1 MAWVRIHDG
10 AMSHPKVLALSD
22 RAFRVWVN
30 GLSYCQMHLT
40 DGFIPKA
47 AAGIVG
53 TTVKSV
59 SELCSVLLWEASGDG
74 WQVHD
79 YLHWN
84 DSREVIRGKRDSA
97 ADRKAKWLERTR
109 LERVPERVGNTEVG
123 TTPTPLHATST
134 KKNPPT
140 PHADARGARITRAER
155 TRAKEVLRIRF
166 GACKHDPTCGSHEAC
181 LVAVVGELR
190 AKAGAA

>member
-40 DGFIPKA
+40 DGFIPDRA
-47 AAGIVG
+47 SGIVG

-59 SELCSVLLWEASGDG
+59 SELCSVGLWEANPAG
-74 WQVHD
+74 WTVHD
-79 YLHWN
+79 YLQWN
-84 DSREVIRGKRDSA
+84 DSREVVRGKRDSA
-97 ADRKAKWLERTR
+97 AERKAKWKAAQASGTR
-109 LERVPERVGNTEVG
+109 SGRVPLAERG

-134 KKNPPT
+134 KNPPT
-140 PHADARGARITRAER
+140 PPKGGRSGKPTRDERQRAER
-155 TRAKEVLRIRF
+155 MIKHAF
-166 GACKHDPTCGSHEAC
+166 GCTHQPRCQSHEAC
-181 LVAVVGELR
+181 VLLVVQGLR
-190 AKAGAA
+190 ERAS

>member
-1 MAWVRIHDG
+1 MSWVRIHDG

-47 AAGIVG
+47 ASGIVG

-59 SELCSVLLWEASGDG
+59 SELCSVSLWKASGDG

-97 ADRKAKWLERTR
+97 AERKAKWQERTR
-109 LERVPERVGNTEVG
+109 SERVPERVGHTQRG

-134 KKNPPT
+134 KNPPT

-155 TRAKEVLRIRF
+155 KRAEEVRRIRF
-166 GACKHDPTCGSHEAC
+166 GCQHEPKCANSEAC
-181 LVAVVGELR
+181 IVATVVELR
-190 AKAGAA
+190 AKAATA